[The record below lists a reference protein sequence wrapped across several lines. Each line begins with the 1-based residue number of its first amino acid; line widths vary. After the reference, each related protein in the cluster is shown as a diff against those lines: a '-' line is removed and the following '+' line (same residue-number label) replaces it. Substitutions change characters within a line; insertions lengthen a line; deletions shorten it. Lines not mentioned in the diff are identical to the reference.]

1 MQNQANTMKKLLMSL
16 ALTTLLGAC
25 AQTGPQTADDEI
37 QWPDPDSASW
47 KKGTFPNVEQLRR
60 MGPGMTKDQVRFQLN
75 VPHFSE
81 GIFGSSQWN
90 YLFHFRSGKGDEYE
104 TCQYQVVFKDGVSD
118 SLHWRNPACT
128 EHLAQKV
135 VKAPVPAER
144 FRLSA
149 DALFAFDKSGKDDL
163 LPNGMKTLEQF
174 ATTLNAEYKRLDK
187 VTVIGHT
194 DRLGSDEYNQHL
206 SVARAATVRDYL
218 IAHGV
223 RASVVQ
229 AHGAGKSQPVVQC
242 SDSLPRA
249 DLLACLQSNR
259 RVELEVTGER

>member
-1 MQNQANTMKKLLMSL
+1 MKKLLACI

-25 AQTGPQTADDEI
+25 AQTGPKTTDDEI

-60 MGPGMTKDQVRFQLN
+60 MGRGMTKDQVRFQLN

-90 YLFHFRSGKGDEYE
+90 YLFHFRSGKGDGYV

-118 SLHWRNPACT
+118 ALHWRDPACA

-135 VKAPVPAER
+135 AKTPMPAER

-149 DALFAFDKSGKDDL
+149 DALFAFDKSGKDDM
-163 LPNGMKTLEQF
+163 LPNGMKAVEQF
-174 ATTLNAEYKRLDK
+174 ATSLKTEYKRLEK

-194 DRLGSDEYNQHL
+194 DRLGSDEHNQLL
-206 SVARAATVRDYL
+206 SEARAATVRDYL
-218 IAHGV
+218 IAQGV
-223 RASVVQ
+223 PASVVQ
-229 AHGAGKSQPVVQC
+229 AHGVGKTQPVAPC
-242 SDSLPRA
+242 SDTLPRA
-249 DLLACLQSNR
+249 DLLMCLQSNR
-259 RVELEVTGER
+259 RVELEVIGER